1 MVVSSKGS
9 QSVKKEVQVIKC
21 PSAFPISSKPAKK
34 RPLPVDLPHNN
45 KNTPRNES
53 SSQTSRG
60 RRTKK
65 DKSLLDWHD
74 TVKEIRS
81 YGAKAFEGKQKRDY
95 QDEQYFMLTGRH
107 KKKPQT
113 PLPIVRALKKAAT
126 RRDAKAR
133 EEAKQAGI
141 TLPKAPKETK
151 KTDSTYRNYGP
162 APNIG
167 FMKNGMFR
175 VKPKENNNKR

>member
-1 MVVSSKGS
+1 MVVSSRGS
-9 QSVKKEVQVIKC
+9 QGVKKEVQVVKC

-34 RPLPVDLPHNN
+34 RPLLANPLPHN
-45 KNTPRNES
+45 KT
-53 SSQTSRG
+53 SQRG
-60 RRTKK
+60 RTKK

-74 TVKEIRS
+74 TVKEVRS
-81 YGAKAFEGKQKRDY
+81 YGANAFEGKQKRDY
-95 QDEQYFMLTGRH
+95 QDEQYFKLTGHH

-113 PLPIVRALKKAAT
+113 PLPIVRGLKKAAA

-141 TLPKAPKETK
+141 TLPKAPKEK
-151 KTDSTYRNYGP
+151 KKDDSTYRNFGP

-175 VKPKENNNKR
+175 VKPKADKNKR